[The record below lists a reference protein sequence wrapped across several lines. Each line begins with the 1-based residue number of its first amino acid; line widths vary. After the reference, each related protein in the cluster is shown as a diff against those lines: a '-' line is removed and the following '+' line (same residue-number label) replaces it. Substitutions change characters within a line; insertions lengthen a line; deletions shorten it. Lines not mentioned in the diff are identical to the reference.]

1 MRSPSHPCLP
11 VPQVFILEVTP
22 RCGFPCITPK
32 YAWHS
37 QAFINTHTPPAFLK
51 QMVTPCSAPEFFH
64 FVIYLGNCSISVP
77 GEQPHTS
84 SWHNQHC
91 FDFPPRSPGRAART
105 HFISSLQFCL
115 HFLPIFLFCF
125 LMHRCLFYYNDHILK
140 AML

>member
-11 VPQVFILEVTP
+11 APQVFIFEVTS
-22 RCGFPCITPK
+22 CYEFPCITPK

-37 QAFINTHTPPAFLK
+37 QAFINTHTPPAFFK

-64 FVIYLGNCSISVP
+64 SVIYLGNCSISVP

-91 FDFPPRSPGRAART
+91 FNFPPKYLGWQKHIGCSKDT
-105 HFISSLQFCL
+105 FYLKSSVLFAF
-115 HFLPIFLFCF
+115 HANFLFCF
-125 LMHRCLFYYNDHILK
+125 LMHLCLF
-140 AML
+140 